1 MPKLLSAEAA
11 SSSNSLASNF
21 QFIGHNGFS
30 LATVPLHMLSQ
41 PPLFKWLAKFNWG
54 MTTYRETFP
63 PVSAHILLLPF
74 PFFLW
79 VLKIPQG
86 RLTTTTGVIYLSPI
100 LNTAFS
106 GVSTCQAFILC
117 IPVPGTGHGWFPQC
131 CWMQNGCILAF
142 HSCTV
147 ISSMMSTWDFRI
159 CLIPHK

>member
-86 RLTTTTGVIYLSPI
+86 RLTTMTGCYLSI
-100 LNTAFS
+100 AHLKHCVLWRKHLS
-106 GVSTCQAFILC
+106 GFYSLH
-117 IPVPGTGHGWFPQC
+117 P
-131 CWMQNGCILAF
+131 
-142 HSCTV
+142 
-147 ISSMMSTWDFRI
+147 STWHRAW
-159 CLIPHK
+159 LIPTMLLNAERLHPCFSQLHSDLQHDVNMRF

>member
-1 MPKLLSAEAA
+1 MRSPWPWPLCTCSPSPLFSNDLLPYNLQNLTEVWAPIGKLSHLFLSTF
-11 SSSNSLASNF
+11 SSFHSHSSF
-21 QFIGHNGFS
+21 GFS
-30 LATVPLHMLSQ
+30 KYPRGASQ
-41 PPLFKWLAKFNWG
+41 QWQ
-54 MTTYRETFP
+54 
-63 PVSAHILLLPF
+63 V
-74 PFFLW
+74 
-79 VLKIPQG
+79 
-86 RLTTTTGVIYLSPI
+86 VIYLSPI

-117 IPVPGTGHGWFPQC
+117 IPVPGTGHSWFPQC